1 LYALGFDPGFGCGA
15 GFGMG
20 FGFGCGD
27 GTPGFGL
34 DGVGLEVA
42 VMGRPSLQGDCRTAD
57 ELR

>member
-34 DGVGLEVA
+34 AGVGLEVA
-42 VMGRPSLQGDCRTAD
+42 VMAPQPARRLPDR
-57 ELR
+57 